1 MHISHGLSFF
11 KSGQHIIGIDDGAVV
26 TELGTE
32 REFLRLCSRVLAR
45 HPPQHYLQLMV
56 SHKTRLYLHP
66 SRVFTT
72 SRSLDLY
79 SLAG

>member
-1 MHISHGLSFF
+1 MHIGHGLSFF

-56 SHKTRLYLHP
+56 SHNDQTISSP
-66 SRVFTT
+66 Q
-72 SRSLDLY
+72 
-79 SLAG
+79 